1 MVVNSLK
8 ALLFVAGG
16 TVVAAGAAYITGAL
30 DVFFPEKPQVVAVP
44 QPESTGAQQPPA
56 MAVGQPG
63 AGKPAGEQMA
73 ALPAGGNAPA
83 AADPATTGKEDRLVV
98 PSFDLVRVEPDGSLV
113 IAGQAAPNAKVEVV
127 TGSSVIGTDKAGA
140 GGDFAVVLDDPL
152 KPGDYTIV
160 LRSTTPDNVVATS
173 EETAVVSVPETQ
185 SGQVLALVE
194 KPGAPSKLITVP
206 QAQAAADKQDRPV
219 ASDKPAAA
227 QEPKPEQPAAMAA
240 AQPQEKPAAGAAATD
255 AGTAA
260 AGAAPST
267 AQPGGQMAA
276 LPADKQE
283 PAATGKPAEQA
294 QAAADTSSSAASGA
308 PQQFPAAQAG
318 EQNQAGQAAQAGQP
332 AQTGQ
337 SGQAEQAAQAGQAA
351 GAASSGGQQQV
362 AAAQPEQ
369 TKPVPMAEK
378 PRISVEAVEIEGSRV
393 FVAGRTE
400 PGGRVRVYA
409 NEILLGDAKA
419 SPGGQFLVEAQR
431 ELPVGDYIVRAD
443 LLGPRA
449 EVLARAAVPFERE
462 PGESIAAVAASEP
475 AAQEAEAAAPKP
487 QAEAQKTEAG
497 ASPAGTQHPAAGAK
511 PSTAGGQAAAGSQTA
526 AAEAPAQASGGA
538 AQSAGAKPAGDAA
551 SAAAPA
557 GQGAAPAASAQG
569 GQQMAAASAG
579 ETKTDAG
586 QPAPAGAAAPA
597 DGGAAVAS
605 AAGEQDVTAPKLK
618 SVAGAVII
626 RRGDTLWRISRRVY
640 GLGVRYTT
648 IYLANQDQ
656 ISDPD
661 RIWPGQV
668 FSVPDK
674 TGDGEE
680 ADMSAVADRVV
691 PVE

>member
-16 TVVAAGAAYITGAL
+16 AVIAAAAAYVTGAL

-44 QPESTGAQQPPA
+44 QPQSAGAQPPPA
-56 MAVGQPG
+56 AAAGQ
-63 AGKPAGEQMA
+63 QMA

-83 AADPATTGKEDRLVV
+83 ASDPATSGKEDRLVV

-127 TGSSVIGTDKAGA
+127 TGSSVIGTDKAGD

-173 EETAVVSVPETQ
+173 EETAIISVPETQ

-206 QAQAAADKQDRPV
+206 QGEAAASKQDRPV
-219 ASDKPAAA
+219 ASAQPGAQDKPAA
-227 QEPKPEQPAAMAA
+227 E
-240 AQPQEKPAAGAAATD
+240 AAGAAAS
-255 AGTAA
+255 GPGAA
-260 AGAAPST
+260 APA
-267 AQPGGQMAA
+267 AQPDGTVAPDA
-276 LPADKQE
+276 SKQE
-283 PAATGKPAEQA
+283 AAAGKPAEQPQQ
-294 QAAADTSSSAASGA
+294 QAAGN
-308 PQQFPAAQAG
+308 PAAAPAQPQGPA
-318 EQNQAGQAAQAGQP
+318 QAAQADKP
-332 AQTGQ
+332 
-337 SGQAEQAAQAGQAA
+337 EQAGQAA
-351 GAASSGGQQQV
+351 GAVPSDGQQQV
-362 AAAQPEQ
+362 AAAQAEQ
-369 TKPVPMAEK
+369 PKPAPAAEK

-400 PGGRVRVYA
+400 PDGRVRVYA

-431 ELPVGDYIVRAD
+431 DLPVGDYIVRAD

-462 PGESIAAVAASEP
+462 PGETIAAVAPSEP
-475 AAQEAEAAAPKP
+475 AAQAPQAGAPKP
-487 QAEAQKTEAG
+487 QAEASAQAD
-497 ASPAGTQHPAAGAK
+497 GTQPAAGA
-511 PSTAGGQAAAGSQTA
+511 
-526 AAEAPAQASGGA
+526 APAV
-538 AQSAGAKPAGDAA
+538 
-551 SAAAPA
+551 AP
-557 GQGAAPAASAQG
+557 GQG

-586 QPAPAGAAAPA
+586 QTAPAGAAAPV
-597 DGGAAVAS
+597 DGSAAAAS
-605 AAGEQDVTAPKLK
+605 AAGSQDVTAPKLK

-656 ISDPD
+656 IEDPD

>member
-1 MVVNSLK
+1 M
-8 ALLFVAGG
+8 
-16 TVVAAGAAYITGAL
+16 
-30 DVFFPEKPQVVAVP
+30 
-44 QPESTGAQQPPA
+44 
-56 MAVGQPG
+56 
-63 AGKPAGEQMA
+63 
-73 ALPAGGNAPA
+73 
-83 AADPATTGKEDRLVV
+83 
-98 PSFDLVRVEPDGSLV
+98 
-113 IAGQAAPNAKVEVV
+113 
-127 TGSSVIGTDKAGA
+127 
-140 GGDFAVVLDDPL
+140 
-152 KPGDYTIV
+152 
-160 LRSTTPDNVVATS
+160 
-173 EETAVVSVPETQ
+173 
-185 SGQVLALVE
+185 
-194 KPGAPSKLITVP
+194 
-206 QAQAAADKQDRPV
+206 
-219 ASDKPAAA
+219 
-227 QEPKPEQPAAMAA
+227 
-240 AQPQEKPAAGAAATD
+240 
-255 AGTAA
+255 
-260 AGAAPST
+260 
-267 AQPGGQMAA
+267 
-276 LPADKQE
+276 
-283 PAATGKPAEQA
+283 
-294 QAAADTSSSAASGA
+294 
-308 PQQFPAAQAG
+308 
-318 EQNQAGQAAQAGQP
+318 
-332 AQTGQ
+332 
-337 SGQAEQAAQAGQAA
+337 
-351 GAASSGGQQQV
+351 

-369 TKPVPMAEK
+369 TKPAPVAEK

-462 PGESIAAVAASEP
+462 PGESIAAVAASDP
-475 AAQEAEAAAPKP
+475 AAQETEAAAPKP
-487 QAEAQKTEAG
+487 QAEAQKTEGG
-497 ASPAGTQHPAAGAK
+497 ASPAGTQPAGAK
-511 PSTAGGQAAAGSQTA
+511 PSTAGGQTAAGSQTA
-526 AAEAPAQASGGA
+526 AAEAPAQAGGGA
-538 AQSAGAKPAGDAA
+538 AQSAGAKPADDAA

-597 DGGAAVAS
+597 EGSAAVAS